1 MWFYQRL
8 RLPLSL
14 FMGAVFAV
22 STVTN
27 LFCVH
32 QPRADARNYIRVET
46 DRDVYAIGEPAK
58 ITPVI
63 VNESGDPA
71 TYTMAYVVKVFDA
84 EETVIWEREM
94 VAYGKI
100 TIPACSE
107 GKLDTFIWDQRDKA
121 GNQISPGRYRIFI
134 RLFEYRYRNIQGEQ
148 GIRVR

>member
-1 MWFYQRL
+1 
-8 RLPLSL
+8 
-14 FMGAVFAV
+14 MGAVFAV

-46 DRDVYAIGEPAK
+46 DRDIYAIGEPAK

-84 EETVIWEREM
+84 QETVIWELEM

-100 TIPACSE
+100 TIPPHAE
-107 GKLDTFIWDQRDKA
+107 GRLDAFIWDQRDKD
-121 GNQISPGRYRIFI
+121 GNQISQGRYRIFI
-134 RLFEYRYRNIQGEQ
+134 RLFEHRYRDIQGEKR
-148 GIRVR
+148 ISVC